1 MMKTSEFCEYV
12 TKYKNDLY
20 VAAYAILKNEMDA
33 EDAACSA
40 ILKGFENL
48 NQLKNPHKFKPWM
61 LTITKN
67 EALKIMQ
74 KRLDLPGDEELE
86 RLLPPAYD
94 THHELWDIVQTLKDE
109 YRLVIVLFYYSR
121 LSIRDIANVL
131 DIPVGTVKSRLSRGR
146 ELMKEALGDP
156 AAKTQGIK
164 SEEIEG
170 S

>member
-1 MMKTSEFCEYV
+1 MIKISEFCEYV

-20 VAAYAILKNEMDA
+20 MTAYAILKNETDA

-48 NQLKNPHKFKPWM
+48 SQLKNPHKFKPWM
-61 LTITKN
+61 ITITKN
-67 EALKIMQ
+67 EALKILQ

-86 RLLPPAYD
+86 RLMPPTYD
-94 THHELWDIVQTLKDE
+94 IHNELWDIVQTLKDE

-131 DIPVGTVKSRLSRGR
+131 DIPVGTVKSRLNRGR
-146 ELMKEALGDP
+146 EFMKEALNAP
-156 AAKTQGIK
+156 TAEMQGSK
-164 SEEIEG
+164 PEEIEG